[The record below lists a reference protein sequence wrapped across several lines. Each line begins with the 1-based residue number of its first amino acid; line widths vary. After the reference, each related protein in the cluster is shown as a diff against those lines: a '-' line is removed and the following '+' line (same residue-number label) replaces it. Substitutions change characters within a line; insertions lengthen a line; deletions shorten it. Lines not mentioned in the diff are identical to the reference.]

1 MSRPNFKA
9 RIIVMLAL
17 IMFAIV
23 IYNDSTDTESLG
35 LLDALYLTKNSFKE
49 FRNQLLGKNDHVA
62 ASGLNEIDYP
72 LNSMVN
78 SVFPIDSLIQV
89 NYTDHK
95 DNRNVSTEVVGRYA
109 SFSPILSSDLYSQFQ
124 VLDHNACSI
133 IPDISKYENKVLVVL
148 RGDCTFVEK
157 VENILK
163 SELKPKTIIIANDEP
178 FKGLITMY
186 SSTFNEDRSI
196 KIPIMFITYESYQFL
211 KKLNKE
217 DLTIRISTASLGNWI
232 NILLSLILSPP
243 LLIIIFYCLIQVI
256 HNCRKLQ
263 KNRFSEK
270 IVKNL
275 PVYIYNKNHL
285 IHCKDFYKYLNITGQ
300 TDAAIENLN
309 DSQSSIDSYPLIS
322 DSPKFDNIDITN
334 AKPTPSSSN
343 PALNSFVINGVDIK
357 ALTNRIN
364 VLFMHDDFYPAF
376 KCSICLD
383 RFKPLRSRVLILDC
397 KHFFHENCLS
407 NWLIN
412 FKRSC
417 PLCNHSIANIPHNLL
432 AGQVNDYGSLD
443 LEAQIESEYNHDS
456 SSQMDDNE
464 NTSLSSEMTTQVLQ
478 ANPLLS
484 EEGSSIPQDSIPI
497 GIQSSAS
504 GPVSESESESTLS
517 FKTPPTTFADSDTT
531 SNRSSFYVSHPPTG
545 TANPTLSRMT
555 SQEQMDSTRQ
565 LIDEYTS
572 RRNLRGENIEF
583 DDDVTSNESGDSNS
597 TINLANS

>member
-1 MSRPNFKA
+1 MSTPNYKA
-9 RIIVMLAL
+9 RSIVVLAFV
-17 IMFAIV
+17 MFAIV

-35 LLDALYLTKNSFKE
+35 FLDALYLTKNSFKE
-49 FRNQLLGKNDHVA
+49 FKNQLMGKNDVSK
-62 ASGLNEIDYP
+62 SGFNDIDYP

-95 DNRNVSTEVVGRYA
+95 ANRNISTDIVGRYA
-109 SFSPILSSDLYSQFQ
+109 SFSPILSSDLFSQYE
-124 VLDHNACSI
+124 VLDHNACSVI
-133 IPDISKYENKVLVVL
+133 EKDDKYEDKILIVL

-163 SELKPKTIIIANDEP
+163 SELSPKTIIIANDEP

-217 DLTIRISTASLGNWI
+217 DLVISISTASLGNWV

-256 HNCRKLQ
+256 QNCRKLQ

-285 IHCKDFYKYLNITGQ
+285 IQCKDFYKYLNMTGQ
-300 TDAAIENLN
+300 TDAAIENMN
-309 DSQSSIDSYPLIS
+309 DSQSSINSFPLIS
-322 DSPKFDNIDITN
+322 DSPKFDNMDITN

-343 PALNSFVINGVDIK
+343 PALNSFVINGVDVK
-357 ALTNRIN
+357 GLTDRIN

-383 RFKPLRSRVLILDC
+383 RFKPLKSRILILDC

-417 PLCNHSIANIPHNLL
+417 PLCNHSISSVPPNLL

-443 LEAQIESEYNHDS
+443 LEAQIESDYQSSSNSQIVQDQMVTDS
-456 SSQMDDNE
+456 SPVDE
-464 NTSLSSEMTTQVLQ
+464 REL
-478 ANPLLS
+478 
-484 EEGSSIPQDSIPI
+484 IPQDPIPTESNLNSI
-497 GIQSSAS
+497 
-504 GPVSESESESTLS
+504 VSESESETLS
-517 FKTPPTTFADSDTT
+517 FKTPPTTFASGPI
-531 SNRSSFYVSHPPTG
+531 SNRSSFYISHPSSASTAPT
-545 TANPTLSRMT
+545 TQVLN
-555 SQEQMDSTRQ
+555 SQEQLDSTRQ
-565 LIDEYTS
+565 LIDDYTS
-572 RRNLRGENIEF
+572 RRNQRGENIEF